1 MVGPR
6 LVMMMDEISTGL
18 DSSTTFQMVQSIRH
32 LAHLQ
37 RATICVALLQP
48 APEVFDLFDDI
59 MVLAEGKMVHLDDVS
74 LIFSGQFLRPWLYNC
89 NKHSAWLQAMAEG
102 KNAKALIAKISICIP
117 SL

>member
-1 MVGPR
+1 MMVGPR

-59 MVLAEGKMVHLDDVS
+59 MVLAEGKVANLDDDA
-74 LIFSGQFLRPWLYNC
+74 G
-89 NKHSAWLQAMAEG
+89 
-102 KNAKALIAKISICIP
+102 
-117 SL
+117 

>member
-1 MVGPR
+1 MMVGPR

-59 MVLAEGKMVHLDDVS
+59 MVLAEGKTVHLDDPAGQCTWPIS
-74 LIFSGQFLRPWLYNC
+74 ALIFFGQLLRPLIWLTLSWSYQC
-89 NKHSAWLQAMAEG
+89 SQL
-102 KNAKALIAKISICIP
+102 ST
-117 SL
+117 

>member
-1 MVGPR
+1 MSPSLSAGEMMVGPR

-59 MVLAEGKMVHLDDVS
+59 MVLAEGQLLLPFFFPTVCPYV
-74 LIFSGQFLRPWLYNC
+74 
-89 NKHSAWLQAMAEG
+89 
-102 KNAKALIAKISICIP
+102 
-117 SL
+117 